1 MEKHAG
7 DWKRAIVSG
16 KVHIETE
23 ISVMKHEV
31 VGEFGC
37 YPKASK
43 EIPAAAELE
52 QGDTWLTNKGGPR
65 GAGCNHLGA
74 HKPFS

>member
-31 VGEFGC
+31 VGGFGC

-43 EIPAAAELE
+43 EIPAAAE
-52 QGDTWLTNKGGPR
+52 
-65 GAGCNHLGA
+65 
-74 HKPFS
+74 